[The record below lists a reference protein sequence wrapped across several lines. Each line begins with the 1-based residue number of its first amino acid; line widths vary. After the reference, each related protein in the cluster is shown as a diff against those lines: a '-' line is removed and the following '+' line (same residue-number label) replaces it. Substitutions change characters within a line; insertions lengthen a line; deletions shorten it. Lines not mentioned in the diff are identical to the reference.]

1 VVEVALLGARLPAE
15 VGHPYRLVAMNTHE
29 TICGGHEPLT
39 RVIGKRAV
47 AERAARVDY
56 GNVV

>member
-1 VVEVALLGARLPAE
+1 
-15 VGHPYRLVAMNTHE
+15 MNTHE